1 MLRLFG
7 GNTEKGNIR
16 FNKRIYRNTCF
27 SDYQAIKKSK
37 DPELGAVSILN
48 WKTIGKKTSEEKK
61 RDLYYT
67 NINNWDLAD
76 SVTL

>member
-1 MLRLFG
+1 MAKEYIETL
-7 GNTEKGNIR
+7 
-16 FNKRIYRNTCF
+16 IYQIINL
-27 SDYQAIKKSK
+27 QKSK
-37 DPELGAVSILN
+37 DPKLGAVSILN